1 MKSCTEGK
9 GGDLKDYAQY
19 QFWFNV
25 FQFSLTVLVAVGAWW
40 RTREKADAATITAAK
55 VEMQKRQEAAKLA
68 RDEQCKAH
76 KAETTGATGSLQK
89 LYNHLHDE
97 ISHLPARQEIR
108 DLSES
113 MKHLTERIGNLDGR
127 MSGVNR
133 AVDLINQFL
142 IEQGGKK

>member
-1 MKSCTEGK
+1 MNN
-9 GGDLKDYAQY
+9 YAQY

-25 FQFSLTVLVAVGAWW
+25 FQFALTCAVAIGAWW
-40 RTREKADAATITAAK
+40 RTREKADAGAIN
-55 VEMQKRQEAAKLA
+55 AAKLEMQRRQEDAKKA
-68 RDEQCKAH
+68 RDEQCKQH
-76 KAETTGATGSLQK
+76 RSETSGATSKLQE
-89 LYNHLHDE
+89 LYSHLHDE
-97 ISHLPARQEIR
+97 ISHLPARGEIR